1 MAWGKT
7 NMNTFKRL
15 ISKILDILI
24 PERVL
29 YRKKLRQLEF
39 KIFPSIVKKI
49 DEITPEIINRQID
62 NMASIDSIA
71 IGDKNNFQN
80 LGCVIGVDGKSK

>member
-1 MAWGKT
+1 MKI
-7 NMNTFKRL
+7 FKRL

-29 YRKKLRQLEF
+29 YRKKLKQLEF
-39 KIFPSIVKKI
+39 EIFPSIVKKI
-49 DEITPEIINRQID
+49 DEITPELINRQID

-71 IGDKNNFQN
+71 TGDKNNFQI

>member
-1 MAWGKT
+1 MK
-7 NMNTFKRL
+7 TFKRI

-39 KIFPSIVKKI
+39 EIFPSISKKI
-49 DEITPEIINRQID
+49 DEITADLIDKEIKDDRWTR
-62 NMASIDSIA
+62 
-71 IGDKNNFQN
+71 
-80 LGCVIGVDGKSK
+80 L